1 MSQALPVTVI
11 EPSRGWLRLQA
22 SDLWAYRELLGFL
35 VWRDLKVRYKQTFI
49 GAAWAILQPL
59 ALMVIFTVFFGRL
72 ARMPSEGIPYPL
84 FAYAGLLPWQT
95 FSRSITDSTNS
106 LVADQRLITRVYF
119 PRVLVPL
126 STIVAALMDFLVAGV
141 LLGGLMVWY
150 GVAPTIHIVWLP
162 ALTALMVLTALGIGL
177 WLSALNLE
185 FRDVQY
191 TLPFLNQLWLFLTP
205 VVYPSSLVP
214 ERWQW
219 VYALNPMVGV
229 VDGFRWALF
238 SVGHPPS
245 AWSLIVA
252 LGACISGWM
261 FFRWRERTFVDV
273 LGSGGR

>member
-22 SDLWAYRELLGFL
+22 SDLWTYRELLGFL
-35 VWRDLKVRYKQTFI
+35 VWRDLKVRYKQTLI

-59 ALMVIFTVFFGRL
+59 ALMIIFTVFFGRL
-72 ARMPSEGIPYPL
+72 AHMPSEGIPYPL

-126 STIVAALMDFLVAGV
+126 STIVAALVDFLVAGV
-141 LLGGLMVWY
+141 LLGGLMAWY
-150 GVAPTIHIVWLP
+150 RVMPTSHIIWLP
-162 ALTALMVLTALGIGL
+162 VFTVLMVLTALGVGL
-177 WLSALNLE
+177 WFSALNLE

-191 TLPFLNQLWLFLTP
+191 TLPFLNQFWLFLTP

-238 SVGHPPS
+238 GVGHAPS
-245 AWSLIVA
+245 AWSLAVA
-252 LGACISGWM
+252 LAVCFSGWM
-261 FFRWRERTFVDV
+261 FFRKRERTFVDV